1 MARWRTDIKADPK
14 RFAEESTPAFILDR
28 RHSSWRWAVR
38 LVLAGKIFKLSEPFP
53 LNQLAQK
60 LEGFRVEKEDEQSK
74 QMLITEVKDM
84 EINENSVSGRVSK
97 DERYMVRQRDELKPV
112 LRTVNAPFVF
122 RQINEQVFL
131 LVLEKKRRA
140 NEIANDLSR
149 ILFLRPGH
157 IIEAR
162 IKPEVMEKYYESSFE
177 DARIIFFDQVDI
189 PNVEKMALY
198 GSALADTDLYHDYLK
213 HGRLWYIVVQS
224 KTKGFI
230 VGITRNCVVTVFSNS
245 APSDLVQYSFE
256 EVVPLT
262 LE

>member
-1 MARWRTDIKADPK
+1 M
-14 RFAEESTPAFILDR
+14 
-28 RHSSWRWAVR
+28 
-38 LVLAGKIFKLSEPFP
+38 VLAGKIFRIAEPIP
-53 LNQLAQK
+53 LNQIAQK

-74 QMLITEVKDM
+74 LALVTEIKDLQTT
-84 EINENSVSGRVSK
+84 SDAVSGRVSK
-97 DERYMVRQRDELKPV
+97 DEVYMVRQRDEVRPV
-112 LRTVNAPFVF
+112 LRTLNAPFVF
-122 RQINEQVFL
+122 RQRNEQVFL
-131 LVLEKKRRA
+131 FVLEKKRRA
-140 NEIANDLSR
+140 NEVANDLSR
-149 ILFLRPGH
+149 ILFMRPGH
-157 IIEAR
+157 ITEAR

-230 VGITRNCVVTVFSNS
+230 VGITRNCVVTVFSQS
-245 APSDLVQYSFE
+245 TPDDLIEYSFE